1 LLVYHGILA
10 PNAAWRPAVVPAAAA
25 EESAA
30 AEADSGAG
38 NGRHIAGAPVLQR
51 VFEVD
56 VLACPRCDGRL
67 ELLATLEE
75 PAVARR
81 ILTHVGLPAEPVAP
95 RAPPPAPDAFWE
107 PA

>member
-1 LLVYHGILA
+1 
-10 PNAAWRPAVVPAAAA
+10 VVPVAAECEASGDDDSGAAAA
-25 EESAA
+25 DSA
-30 AEADSGAG
+30 SR
-38 NGRHIAGAPVLQR
+38 GRHIAWATLLQR

-75 PAVARR
+75 PAVVRR
-81 ILTHVGLPAEPVAP
+81 ILTHVGLPAEPVTP